1 MNPFLNEYETPFQ
14 IPPFEAIKFSHYEP
28 AFIQGMKEHLEEID
42 VIANNTEAPTFEN
55 TIEALERS
63 GKTLDKVSSVFFNL
77 QGSNTDDDMDSLQRK
92 VSPRYLHI
100 MIQFF

>member
-1 MNPFLNEYETPFQ
+1 MLKKHVPFLLLLIFSCTYEDNSMNPFLNEYETPFQ

-63 GKTLDKVSSVFFNL
+63 GKT
-77 QGSNTDDDMDSLQRK
+77 
-92 VSPRYLHI
+92 
-100 MIQFF
+100 